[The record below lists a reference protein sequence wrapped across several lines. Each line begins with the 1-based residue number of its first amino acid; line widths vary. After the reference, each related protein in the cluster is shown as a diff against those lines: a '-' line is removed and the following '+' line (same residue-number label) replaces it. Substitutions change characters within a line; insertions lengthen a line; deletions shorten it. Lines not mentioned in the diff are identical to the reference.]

1 MLWPQSCMM
10 VYEELELVAF
20 EWCASEIV
28 GRAGLKGN
36 RATGDNQDKRVNAE

>member
-1 MLWPQSCMM
+1 MM
-10 VYEELELVAF
+10 VYEELELAAF

-36 RATGDNQDKRVNAE
+36 RAAGDNQDKRVNAE